1 MYKKV
6 KKGKN
11 DIFNEWKKRGVLSI
25 KLDFIKKASRS
36 FYTQKKMCERLG
48 ISEATFIKLKKNH
61 PEVNDAINKGEEALL
76 QDLYNA
82 TLLKAKGQTKV
93 LHHRSAEK
101 DPRGGQRQKLME
113 EEKYFPP
120 DLEAIKYILLIK
132 FGRDYNPKKDYIDIM
147 EKKNEDNIW
156 FDDYDDMEE
165 LDKLNRIK
173 KKKLIQKMKEELE
186 DDE

>member
-1 MYKKV
+1 M

-11 DIFNEWKKRGVLSI
+11 DIYSDWKKRGILSV

-36 FYTQKKMCERLG
+36 FYTQKKMCAYLG

-76 QDLYNA
+76 QDLYDA

-120 DLEAIKYILLIK
+120 DLEAIKYILMVK
-132 FGRDYNPKKDYIDIM
+132 FGREYNPKKDLINIA
-147 EKKNEDNIW
+147 EKKVEDNVW
-156 FDDYDDMEE
+156 FDQSDDIDE
-165 LDKLNRIK
+165 LDRLNELK
-173 KKKLIQKMKEELE
+173 KKRILRKMREELE
-186 DDE
+186 NEEDD